1 MADIQ
6 PEATLAREEEGRT
19 RAGIAAIAAGATTL
33 ISGVLVILIN
43 SSGPSGDKRTLD
55 LLPALERSLKGQSN
69 PQGLLAQQAV
79 WLGDH
84 WLLWALSGVLLGVA
98 AALAFLPLR
107 FLFLAT
113 QARNPGMGRGA
124 IVAVVTGCVM
134 LAVGSIV
141 GSIALALDFKSF
153 SDASTQTSGAV
164 RDILSKGIYVVT
176 RQLFE
181 YLGGLALA
189 LGLVLVS
196 LNAMRVGLLTRFFG
210 ILGILAGALLLP
222 ILRIDAPGIIRSFF
236 FISLGLMIMGKWMGG
251 RPAAWS
257 TGQAEPWPSQQEQ
270 RERRAAVARGEDPD
284 LVAADDPTDP
294 RDDDATLAPGA
305 RRTGSRKRR
314 KRR

>member
-1 MADIQ
+1 MTDIQ

-19 RAGIAAIAAGATTL
+19 RAGIAAIAAGVTTL
-33 ISGVLVILIN
+33 LSGVLVILIN
-43 SSGPSGDKRTLD
+43 SSGPSGDERTLD
-55 LLPALERSLKGQSN
+55 LLPALERSLRGQEN

-84 WLLWALSGVLLGVA
+84 WLVWALSGALLGVA
-98 AALAFLPLR
+98 ALLALLPLR
-107 FLFLAT
+107 YLFLAA
-113 QARNPGMGRGA
+113 QARNPAMGRGG
-124 IVAVVTGCVM
+124 IVATITGCIM

-141 GSIALALDFKSF
+141 GSVALALDFKSF
-153 SDASTQTSGAV
+153 VDASNQTSGAV
-164 RDILSKGIYVVT
+164 RDILSGGVYVVT

-210 ILGILAGALLLP
+210 ILGILSGALLLP

-236 FISLGLMIMGKWMGG
+236 FVALGLMILGRWMGG
-251 RPAAWS
+251 RPKAWS
-257 TGQAEPWPSQQEQ
+257 TGQAEPWPSQQET
-270 RERRAAVARGEDPD
+270 RERRAAIARGEDPD
-284 LVAADDPTDP
+284 TVAADDPTDP
-294 RDDDATLAPGA
+294 RNDDGDDVPVE
-305 RRTGSRKRR
+305 RRAGSRKRR